1 MAMYV
6 KTEYDDFVCTVTV
19 TSDTIDE
26 IDLTAPD
33 FRIDIV
39 DQFDA
44 AAAARKIAAGLD
56 RQAAYE
62 HIRDASEW
70 EYPNSIVPEMT
81 SAFDYAKLLQIHEDT
96 LAKLKYAPTEEKEE
110 INHQLSEIAVASAIA
125 NKDIDFCE
133 KGIVY
138 SYTTASGYSAI
149 DPAGTTHPSAGIQ
162 DYMQNLNYPML
173 SITNNGSQNY
183 DGSEYHST
191 IPSAVSGV
199 HGVVKSDVFANADD
213 ETLIRNGMQYWVSKD
228 KKSLTFRFIP
238 QMKAT
243 YQFQSIIVVCALD
256 YQNVARFEVCLLPR
270 LITGDLQKA
279 VKVPE
284 SAHSACTAW
293 SAESNYGCTYPED
306 DPVIG
311 SGWYAVT
318 SFNPITKEIES
329 SATSGEY
336 PRPDYIFNND
346 TVDNNHLYVN
356 NTPWTVSADDEYP
369 NKTTKEEDYTPLWC
383 IPSTAFISEELASG
397 AYNFDWAKF
406 KSEIYDAAAL
416 TSMPIPYNVNDCT
429 EVSDDVPPDPV
440 ISAVTLVPTYNGSA
454 EDVKALNR
462 LTLNAY
468 QIWQFIE
475 TSADKPTFSQNQVK
489 LTLAI

>member
-39 DQFDA
+39 DQFEA

-62 HIRDASEW
+62 HIRDAAEW
-70 EYPNSIVPEMT
+70 EYPSSIVDEMT

-96 LAKLKYAPTEEKEE
+96 LAKLKYAPTEDKEF

-173 SITNNGSQNY
+173 SVTNNGSQNY
-183 DGSEYHST
+183 DGSEYHSN

-256 YQNVARFEVCLLPR
+256 YQNVARFEVCLMPR
-270 LITGDLQKA
+270 LITGNLQKA
-279 VKVPE
+279 PQG
-284 SAHSACTAW
+284 SSQ
-293 SAESNYGCTYPED
+293 YGLTYPTD

-311 SGWYAVT
+311 SGWYSVGKYNT
-318 SFNPITKEIES
+318 SSKEWEY

-336 PRPDYIFNND
+336 PRPDYVFNND
-346 TVDNNHLYVN
+346 TVDNDHLYVN
-356 NTPWTVSADDEYP
+356 NTPWTPSADDEYP
-369 NKTTKEEDYTPLWC
+369 NKTTKVTDYTPLWC

-416 TSMPIPYNVNDCT
+416 TSMPLPYTCNGVT
-429 EVSDDVPPDPV
+429 AVSDDDPPDPV
-440 ISAVTLVPTYNGSA
+440 ISAVTLVPTYTGDNA
-454 EDVKALNR
+454 EVKALNT
-462 LTLNAY
+462 LQLNAY
-468 QIWQFIE
+468 EIWQFIE